1 MIRPHIDG
9 FHTKHPCE
17 VAHIEQAI
25 MRMACSVL
33 CYWHIALFRIPPQLV
48 RPGPLG
54 QVLPSF
60 GGARCGKWTQ
70 CYNKSRSMAEII
82 QFLSV
87 ALEAIIAVLCLLAAM
102 ERKYLYGFVL
112 TFAIYVWYDL
122 ARFLSWNISSD
133 VSSIVFL
140 VGTLAALY
148 SVWSL
153 FRKG

>member
-1 MIRPHIDG
+1 
-9 FHTKHPCE
+9 
-17 VAHIEQAI
+17 
-25 MRMACSVL
+25 
-33 CYWHIALFRIPPQLV
+33 
-48 RPGPLG
+48 
-54 QVLPSF
+54 
-60 GGARCGKWTQ
+60 
-70 CYNKSRSMAEII
+70 MAEII

-87 ALEAIIAVLCLLAAM
+87 ALEAIIAVLFLLAAM